1 MVTTSFGKRFS
12 CSHGFLSCTSFIK
25 QKQGAQPFQTD
36 LSLWFCRWS
45 LSDCRLPGKAL
56 THSVY
61 GQRRSLWHWGGLAS
75 SQSAPLNEAERPCL
89 AVELSLSWSESSALN
104 SVSRPDLRFTL
115 LAASSPLVHIDKA
128 TRQLHLYTIKNRSLL
143 HEEECR
149 TRSEY
154 SPSKPF
160 ARQTVREVMRPVSR
174 SKSSL
179 TQNTDGDGTAKKF
192 RWSCFGPVTN
202 FCLVRACPG
211 AWLTTSCERLAR
223 AVFAQNF
230 SNVSS
235 LSIPSLSVPLS
246 TALLAAL
253 RSSVTRSSASL
264 HCSDKYVAHTSQK
277 RLQNRLSALYQISF
291 CWWHSSG
298 APWVPSCLI
307 FSIIFIRLLDNLCR
321 LLLLLYFLND

>member
-12 CSHGFLSCTSFIK
+12 CSSVFFLARHSLSRNRVRSHFKQIYPYGFVVDLFRTAAFLVK
-25 QKQGAQPFQTD
+25 
-36 LSLWFCRWS
+36 LSLIQFM
-45 LSDCRLPGKAL
+45 
-56 THSVY
+56 VNEEV
-61 GQRRSLWHWGGLAS
+61 LWHWGGLAS

-128 TRQLHLYTIKNRSLL
+128 TRQLHLYSIKNRSLL
-143 HEEECR
+143 HEEERR
-149 TRSEY
+149 THSEY

-160 ARQTVREVMRPVSR
+160 ARQTVREVMRPVCR

-179 TQNTDGDGTAKKF
+179 TQNTDGDGTAKNF

-202 FCLVRACPG
+202 CCLVRACPG

-253 RSSVTRSSASL
+253 RSSVTRFSASL
-264 HCSDKYVAHTSQK
+264 IILTST
-277 RLQNRLSALYQISF
+277 
-291 CWWHSSG
+291 
-298 APWVPSCLI
+298 
-307 FSIIFIRLLDNLCR
+307 
-321 LLLLLYFLND
+321 